1 MVDDPYKVL
10 GVSRDASKDEIKR
23 AYRAKA
29 KEYHPDLHPDDKE
42 AEARFKE
49 ELVSLNAAWV
59 DGSRFEQEHH
69 VSSFMAVHPDRQV
82 AFVSF
87 LCWKIGSTPD
97 YRDVITRID
106 YKNLIQHEDCLMTE

>member
-1 MVDDPYKVL
+1 MNEVKSVLETHKEKRVWFYLRDEEAKV
-10 GVSRDASKDEIKR
+10 
-23 AYRAKA
+23 
-29 KEYHPDLHPDDKE
+29 
-42 AEARFKE
+42 RFKE

-106 YKNLIQHEDCLMTE
+106 YKKLIQHEDCLMTE